1 MVTTR
6 PWRIAHRLLQ
16 GLSVALAAAT
26 LTACP
31 CDSGL
36 SDLFADEL
44 REDCDGLPCGWTLS
58 AGDARFV
65 PFLHESERALELAGT
80 LTRPLSS
87 FSLTAPVEDEAQV
100 YLLARCDQATELVV
114 VLETDSDPPNTY
126 EARLDAGTPTGGL
139 PLPRHELPLVFMAES
154 GDPEPAEAGL
164 VAFRAMALRVEG
176 PGRCTMSDLHV
187 VSSRV
192 SSCF

>member
-1 MVTTR
+1 MVTVSNR
-6 PWRIAHRLLQ
+6 WRLALY
-16 GLSVALAAAT
+16 GLTAAA
-26 LTACP
+26 LSGCP
-31 CDSGL
+31 CDAGL

-44 REDCDGLPCGWTLS
+44 REDCDGLPCGWALS

-80 LTRPLSS
+80 LTRPLSG
-87 FSLTAPVEDEAQV
+87 FSLTAPVQDEAQV
-100 YLLARCDQATELVV
+100 YVLAKCERATELVV
-114 VLETDSDPPNTY
+114 VLETDADPPRNY

-139 PLPRHELPLVFMAES
+139 PLPRHELPLVFLAED
-154 GDPEPAEAGL
+154 GDPEAPQAGL

-176 PGRCTMSDLHV
+176 PGRCTVSDLHV
-187 VSSRV
+187 VSTQV